1 LCLFLTNALNLIN
14 ELIMKPLTSEGQ
26 QKIQEIA
33 SRYRLS
39 ENAVMLM
46 LESVSL
52 GGGTM
57 AQFNISELGGG
68 GQWMQ
73 GGMTMVGDMF
83 NYSLKGTVNN
93 LCSELSQLMYS
104 QNIFEQP
111 VAGSQS
117 QGQNYAS
124 WYPSEFGSPSSSGG
138 QNNMRYAYFPNP
150 TDRLVVELNG
160 YMTVYNTF
168 GYNISGVSQQQSGNG
183 FNLQF
188 SCQYGYVDVNSLPQ
202 VSLNQNQ
209 PVAEKPI
216 EFAPVQPIVQ
226 VADNTPAF
234 VPENN
239 NFSNPVVFQNETPK
253 MTMSANEED
262 IIKNIE
268 RLADLHKKGILTDDE
283 FANKKKDL
291 LARL

>member
-1 LCLFLTNALNLIN
+1 
-14 ELIMKPLTSEGQ
+14 MKPLTSEGQ

-46 LESVSL
+46 LDSVSL

-83 NYSLKGTVNN
+83 NYSLKSTVNN
-93 LCSELSQLMYS
+93 LCGELSQLMYS

-111 VAGSQS
+111 AAGTQF
-117 QGQNYAS
+117 QGQNYGS

-138 QNNMRYAYFPNP
+138 QNNMRYAYFSNP

-188 SCQYGYVDVNSLPQ
+188 SCQFGYVDVNTLPH
-202 VSLNQNQ
+202 VSPNQA
-209 PVAEKPI
+209 VVETPI
-216 EFAPVQPIVQ
+216 EFTPSPSAFP
-226 VADNTPAF
+226 VADTTLPF

-239 NFSNPVVFQNETPK
+239 TFSNPVVIQQEIQPVATA
-253 MTMSANEED
+253 TAEED

-268 RLADLHKKGILTDDE
+268 RLAGLLKKGILTDEE
-283 FANKKKDL
+283 FTSKKKDL

>member
-1 LCLFLTNALNLIN
+1 
-14 ELIMKPLTSEGQ
+14 MKLLTSEGL

-46 LESVSL
+46 LDSVSL

-83 NYSLKGTVNN
+83 NYSLKTTVNN
-93 LCSELSQLMYS
+93 LCGELSQLMYS

-111 VAGSQS
+111 AAGNQS
-117 QGQNYAS
+117 QVQNFGS
-124 WYPSEFGSPSSSGG
+124 WWPAEFGSPSSSGG
-138 QNNMRYAYFPNP
+138 QNNMRYAYFSSP
-150 TDRLVVELNG
+150 TDRLVVDLNG
-160 YMTVYNTF
+160 YNTIYNTY

-188 SCQYGYVDVNSLPQ
+188 SCQYGYVDVNTLPQ
-202 VSLNQNQ
+202 ILPN
-209 PVAEKPI
+209 
-216 EFAPVQPIVQ
+216 QPIVETPIEYAPPAPSFP
-226 VADNTPAF
+226 VVDNTLPVGPELNNSNNSNSF
-234 VPENN
+234 VA
-239 NFSNPVVFQNETPK
+239 PV
-253 MTMSANEED
+253 SAPTSKFEED

-268 RLADLHKKGILTDDE
+268 RLADLQKKGILTDEE
-283 FANKKKDL
+283 FTSKKKDL

>member
-1 LCLFLTNALNLIN
+1 
-14 ELIMKPLTSEGQ
+14 MKPLTSEGH

-46 LESVSL
+46 LDSVSL

-83 NYSLKGTVNN
+83 NYSLKTTVNN
-93 LCSELSQLMYS
+93 LCGELSQLMYS

-117 QGQNYAS
+117 QGQNYGS
-124 WYPSEFGSPSSSGG
+124 WYPAEFGSPSSSGG
-138 QNNMRYAYFPNP
+138 QNNMRYAYFSNP

-209 PVAEKPI
+209 PVETPV
-216 EFAPVQPIVQ
+216 EFTPVRPIVQ
-226 VADNTPAF
+226 VADTIQPSVA
-234 VPENN
+234 ENN

-253 MTMSANEED
+253 MKTSANEED

-268 RLADLHKKGILTDDE
+268 RLADLHKKGILTNDE

>member
-1 LCLFLTNALNLIN
+1 
-14 ELIMKPLTSEGQ
+14 MKPLTSEGL

-46 LESVSL
+46 LDSVSM

-83 NYSLKGTVNN
+83 NYSLKSTVNN
-93 LCSELSQLMYS
+93 LCGELSQLMYS

-111 VAGSQS
+111 AAGTPF
-117 QGQNYAS
+117 QGQNFGS
-124 WYPSEFGSPSSSGG
+124 WWPAEFGSPSSSGG

-150 TDRLVVELNG
+150 TDRLVVDLNG
-160 YMTVYNTF
+160 YNTIYNTY

-188 SCQYGYVDVNSLPQ
+188 SCQYGYVDVNTLPQ
-202 VSLNQNQ
+202 ILPNQ
-209 PVAEKPI
+209 PVTETPI
-216 EFAPVQPIVQ
+216 EFAPAAPSFPV
-226 VADNTPAF
+226 
-234 VPENN
+234 VPEFNN
-239 NFSNPVVFQNETPK
+239 NNNNSNSFVAPVATPIAPTSVFD
-253 MTMSANEED
+253 ED

-268 RLADLHKKGILTDDE
+268 RLADLQKKGILTDEE
-283 FANKKKDL
+283 FTSKKKEL

>member
-1 LCLFLTNALNLIN
+1 
-14 ELIMKPLTSEGQ
+14 MRPLTSEGQ

-33 SRYRLS
+33 SRYSLS

-52 GGGTM
+52 GGGSM

-83 NYSLKGTVNN
+83 NHSLKNTVNN
-93 LCSELSQLMYS
+93 LCGELSQLMYS
-104 QNIFEQP
+104 QNVFQEPAPGIQF
-111 VAGSQS
+111 
-117 QGQNYAS
+117 QGQNFGS
-124 WYPSEFGSPSSSGG
+124 WWPAEFGSPSSSGG

-150 TDRLVVELNG
+150 IDRLVIELNN
-160 YMTVYNTF
+160 YITVYNTN

-183 FNLQF
+183 YNLQF

-202 VSLNQNQ
+202 IAPNQS
-209 PVAEKPI
+209 VAEAPI
-216 EFAPVQPIVQ
+216 EYAPVPELPVVDNSSHGVSEFNNNSNSFAPVVETVQ
-226 VADNTPAF
+226 VSPSST
-234 VPENN
+234 
-239 NFSNPVVFQNETPK
+239 
-253 MTMSANEED
+253 EED

-268 RLADLHKKGILTDDE
+268 RLAGLMNKGILTEEE
-283 FANKKKDL
+283 FTSKKKEL

>member
-1 LCLFLTNALNLIN
+1 
-14 ELIMKPLTSEGQ
+14 MKPLTSEGL

-46 LESVSL
+46 LDSVSL

-83 NYSLKGTVNN
+83 NYSLKNTVNN
-93 LCSELSQLMYS
+93 LCGELSQLMYS
-104 QNIFEQP
+104 QNIFEQQAP
-111 VAGSQS
+111 NTSS
-117 QGQNYAS
+117 SGQNFGS

-138 QNNMRYAYFPNP
+138 QNNMRYAYFPSP
-150 TDRLVVELNG
+150 TDRLVIEENG
-160 YMTVYNTF
+160 FTTIYNTY

-183 FNLQF
+183 YNLQF
-188 SCQYGYVDVNSLPQ
+188 SCQYGYVYVNTLP
-202 VSLNQNQ
+202 VISPNHTVT
-209 PVAEKPI
+209 PAPI
-216 EFAPVQPIVQ
+216 EYAPAPQ
-226 VADNTPAF
+226 
-234 VPENN
+234 
-239 NFSNPVVFQNETPK
+239 SNPVVDNSPIAPVFNNNSNIIAAPLET
-253 MTMSANEED
+253 MQASTSSLEED
-262 IIKNIE
+262 VINNIE
-268 RLADLHKKGILTDDE
+268 RLAGLMNKGILTADE
-283 FANKKKDL
+283 FASKKKDL